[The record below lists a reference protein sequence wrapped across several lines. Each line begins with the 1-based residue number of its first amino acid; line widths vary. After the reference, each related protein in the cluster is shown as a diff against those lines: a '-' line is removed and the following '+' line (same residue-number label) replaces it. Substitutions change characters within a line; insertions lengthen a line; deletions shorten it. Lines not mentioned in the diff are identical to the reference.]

1 MTVALLLGLALG
13 CSRHPAPP
21 AAPPPYETLLLLL
34 SDFRRASQ
42 TDLYRNDT
50 PLDVTGQNLFRATLA
65 RLDYFESNNPG
76 IDVDIVNFTRA
87 QARARLGDYAGAV
100 KAYNLVAAFDES
112 PLAPKAKE
120 RIEILRLLKEAS
132 DPVEKIDRLDRY
144 FATLETKQK
153 QLKALEKRF
162 EGSHDAILARR
173 ELERVDTEYAL
184 ALFRNRF
191 VLENGS
197 ARALEFAAGM
207 IERHSSS
214 RRVQTH
220 CLNLGLFYFELA
232 RDLAALAPPDRLRF
246 NAEIFQNLVDEARKQ
261 FLIVSRADGYEEKPE
276 AKAQIEALEA
286 FARRIRKLHP

>member
-1 MTVALLLGLALG
+1 MSPPPRLAAPSPARLRLRFLTVALLLGLALG

-162 EGSHDAILARR
+162 EGSHDAILARMTDDAIYAR
-173 ELERVDTEYAL
+173 GRHEKPLATEVRERVLSCGYDVVEA
-184 ALFRNRF
+184 
-191 VLENGS
+191 VVH
-197 ARALEFAAGM
+197 
-207 IERHSSS
+207 IEP
-214 RRVQTH
+214 
-220 CLNLGLFYFELA
+220 C
-232 RDLAALAPPDRLRF
+232 
-246 NAEIFQNLVDEARKQ
+246 
-261 FLIVSRADGYEEKPE
+261 EE
-276 AKAQIEALEA
+276 
-286 FARRIRKLHP
+286 HDHT